1 MRSLPD
7 ALAPLAAYRQF
18 ILYKTVPSAV
28 RPGRTDK
35 LPCDWQTGQ
44 VVTAHDP
51 RYWTEAS
58 TAIAAATANPG
69 YGVGFV
75 FTETD
80 PFWFVDI
87 DGAYDGV
94 AWSPV
99 AQQLCTMFAGAAVEI
114 STSGKGLHLFG
125 AGTVPPHGTRLKAL
139 GLEFYTSGRFV
150 ALTGD
155 QARGSAATDF
165 TPLMP
170 SFVAQWFPPG
180 AGEHAP
186 SVEWSTEPVPEWR
199 GPTDDD
205 DLIRRAIHSSS
216 LSALQGRASFADLW
230 QCNVDVLAATYP
242 PDPNSSD
249 AFGASEADS
258 SLASHLLFWTG
269 KDCERTRQIMQRSAL
284 VRDKWQRED
293 YLERT
298 ILRAAGVVAKV
309 CQNKEKTLPSLAV
322 GGDPVD
328 KFGPVI
334 FANELERFF
343 KNCVYVQ
350 DNHAI
355 LLPTGDMVDQQ
366 RFNAAY
372 PGKLFCMDGQN
383 ERTSKLAW
391 DAYLQN
397 SVVLLPHVQGTCFRP
412 DLPFQSIVAEASRTW
427 VNVYRKPEVVRGAG
441 DVGPYIQLLKK
452 MLPVG
457 DDWLILDAFT
467 KAIVQYPGVKF
478 DWTIF
483 LQGTPGN
490 GKSTILQCLRYA
502 LGRRYIFN
510 IKPHMIDGNFNGWME
525 NNVLYVGDDVYTYTD
540 RAGIFEALKSMI
552 TEREHAVTYKGI
564 DSVQKNICGNFF
576 FMDNHRN
583 GLHKTPED
591 RRICPLFC
599 AQQTKEQR
607 DADGLT
613 AHWFAT
619 VYYPWL
625 EAEGYRYVAH
635 YLHTGAIDP
644 RFNPAGACGEAPATS
659 STQIAIESSMTLLEE
674 DITELIETRAPG
686 FCGGFISAT
695 MLKRASEKKV
705 SRLKVKEALE
715 RLGYDSAGRTGRD
728 VTPDSTR
735 SIIYVKRGT
744 VVVDLAAEYE
754 AAQLKGSFPGRPLVG
769 W

>member
-1 MRSLPD
+1 MRSLPP
-7 ALAPLAAYRQF
+7 ALAPLGAYRQF
-18 ILYKTVPSAV
+18 ILYRIAPSAT
-28 RPGRTDK
+28 RPSKTDK
-35 LPCDWQTGQ
+35 LPCDWRTGN

-51 RYWTEAS
+51 QYWTDFE
-58 TAIAAATANPG
+58 TAAGAVRDG
-69 YGVGFV
+69 FGMGFV
-75 FTETD
+75 FTASD
-80 PFWFVDI
+80 PFWFLDVDNAW
-87 DGAYDGV
+87 DGA

-99 AQQLCTMFAGAAVEI
+99 AQQLCQLFPGAAIEV
-114 STSGKGLHLFG
+114 SQSGTGLHLFG
-125 AGTVPPHGTRLKAL
+125 TGTVPPHGTRLKRL

-150 ALTGD
+150 ALTGLH
-155 QARGSAATDF
+155 AVGNAATDF
-165 TPLMP
+165 SDRMP

-180 AGEHAP
+180 AEYEPQTA
-186 SVEWSTEPVPEWR
+186 WSTEPVPEWR

-205 DLIRRAIHSSS
+205 DLIRRALLSAS
-216 LSALQGRASFADLW
+216 LSAFGGATFADLW
-230 QCNVDVLAATYP
+230 QGNVDVLARAYP
-242 PDPNSSD
+242 VDPNSSD
-249 AFGASEADS
+249 AYGASEADS
-258 SLASHLLFWTG
+258 ALASHLLFWTG
-269 KDCERTRQIMQRSAL
+269 KNHERTRELMKQSAL
-284 VRDKWQRED
+284 VRAKWDRED

-298 ILRAAGVVAKV
+298 ILGAAGVVRGV
-309 CQNKEKTLPSLAV
+309 CQDKEKTLPSLAV
-322 GGDPVD
+322 KTDDPD
-328 KFGPVI
+328 KFGPII
-334 FANELERFF
+334 FANELAKFF

-355 LLPTGDMVDQQ
+355 LLPTGDLVDQQ

-372 PGKLFCMDGQN
+372 PGKLFCMDEQN
-383 ERTSKLAW
+383 ERTAKTAW

-412 DLPFQSIVAEASRTW
+412 DLPFQSIVNESGRSW
-427 VNVYRKPEVVRGAG
+427 VNVYRKPDVVMEAG
-441 DVGPYIQLLKK
+441 DIAPFLRLLKK

-457 DDWLILDAFT
+457 DDWLILDSYV

-502 LGRRYIFN
+502 LGRKYIFN

-613 AHWFAT
+613 AQWFAT
-619 VYYPWL
+619 EYYPWL
-625 EAEGYRYVAH
+625 EREGYRYVAH
-635 YLHTGAIDP
+635 YLHTAPIDA
-644 RFNPAGACGEAPATS
+644 RYNPAGACSEAPATS
-659 STQIAIESSMTLLEE
+659 STYAAIESSLSLLEE
-674 DITELIETRAPG
+674 DILELIETGAPG
-686 FCGGFISAT
+686 FLGGFVSAT
-695 MLKRASEKKV
+695 MLKRTSDKKI
-705 SRLKVKEALE
+705 SRLKIKEALE
-715 RLGYDSAGRTGRD
+715 RLGYDNAGRTGRD
-728 VTPDSTR
+728 VSPDQTR
-735 SIIYVKRGT
+735 SIIYVKRGMPIT
-744 VVVDLAAEYE
+744 DLAGQYE
-754 AAQLKGSFPGRPLVG
+754 SAQLQGAFK
-769 W
+769 